1 MKLTTLFLT
10 AVSLALTTAQNFTG
24 DIISGNRVITQLNLA
39 DVPSSAVTRYW
50 LEVPELSGGL
60 RYYVPVVV
68 ARGPPS
74 SLTNGQTLSLSS
86 TIHGD
91 ELNGVRISQRIIG
104 LLEANVSSLNGTV
117 IIIPTINRV
126 GISLASRFYR
136 SSASSGTFTDL
147 NRLLPGSDPAD
158 GASAPSSLVYTIWN
172 NVWSNATIIDQAID
186 LHTVSTGSD
195 GPLWCYA
202 DFRLPGVERLAK
214 LTAADVIKIDPGE
227 PGSVETTF
235 IRAGVPAITL
245 EVGAPRQWRKSLID
259 RSVAYI
265 ERVLADMAILPS
277 SSPVE
282 LPDLSDTY
290 IGTTFG
296 GPGATAGGF
305 VETLVDV
312 LDDVTEGQEIARI
325 YNVFGDVA
333 QSVLADATA
342 RVLSLISDPA
352 VEQGRGIATL
362 IYNETVAGNETIP
375 AGRTAPRVKRGERVN
390 ARYL

>member
-1 MKLTTLFLT
+1 MKLTSILAAT
-10 AVSLALTTAQNFTG
+10 ASVALSTAQNSTG
-24 DIISGNRVITQLNLA
+24 DIIGGNRVITQLNLP
-39 DVPSSAVTRYW
+39 DVPPNAVTRYW

-74 SLTNGQTLSLSS
+74 SLENGQTLSLSS

-91 ELNGVRISQRIIG
+91 ELNGVRISQRIIS
-104 LLEANVSSLNGTV
+104 LLEDSVSSLKGTV
-117 IIIPTINRV
+117 IVIPTINRV
-126 GISLASRFYR
+126 GISLASRYYR

-172 NVWSNATIIDQAID
+172 NVWSNASVIDQAID

-214 LTAADVIKIDPGE
+214 LTGADVIKIDPGE

-235 IRAGVPAITL
+235 VRAGVPAITL
-245 EVGAPRQWRKSLID
+245 EIGAPRQWRQTLID
-259 RSVAYI
+259 RSVAYV
-265 ERVLADMAILPS
+265 ERVLQDMAILPA
-277 SSPVE
+277 PEGGVQ
-282 LPDLSDTY
+282 LPDLSETF
-290 IGTTFG
+290 IGTDFG

-305 VETLVDV
+305 AETLVDV

-325 YNVFGDVA
+325 YNVFGDVV

-362 IYNETVAGNETIP
+362 IYNETAGGNSTAAA
-375 AGRTAPRVKRGERVN
+375 AGARAAARSAKFNP
-390 ARYL
+390 RYL